1 MKLYKFRSLCGQKAL
16 KNALD
21 IIENERLYC
30 SDYKKLNDPFEGLFY
45 IIFYPQ
51 FRKAFSPAFQTEENK
66 KSVNDLSENNAESW
80 TKIVDESKICS
91 LSKTRHDVRMW
102 SLYADSCRGI
112 AIEIDFPDCTSGFL
126 EVNYEKTLMEYD
138 ANVMPHLTPEKIF
151 SFKTKHWKYEDE
163 YRVVQNEEYYQIK
176 ENKGRIICIYLGVLI
191 KACHKEKIL
200 KLVSGKDNKIPV
212 YSTKLNKKDIKIVR
226 NELLN

>member
-1 MKLYKFRSLCGQKAL
+1 MKLYKFRSLYGQKAR
-16 KNALD
+16 KYALD
-21 IIENERLYC
+21 IIKNERLYC

-51 FRKAFSPAFQTEENK
+51 FGRGFGPGFQTKENK

-80 TKIVDESKICS
+80 TKIIDESKICS

-102 SLYADSCRGI
+102 SLYADSCGGI
-112 AIEIDFPDCTSGFL
+112 AIEIDFPNYTSGFWK
-126 EVNYEKTLMEYD
+126 VNYEKALMKYD
-138 ANVMPHLTPEKIF
+138 ANTMPHLIPETIF
-151 SFKTKHWKYEDE
+151 SFKTKHWKYEGE
-163 YRVVQNEEYYQIK
+163 YRIVQNEKYYQIK
-176 ENKGRIICIYLGVLI
+176 ENKGRISCIYLGVRI

-200 KLVSGKDNKIPV
+200 KLVSAKDNKIPV
-212 YSTKLNKKDIKIVR
+212 YSTKLNKNDIKIVR